1 MQELVESELREL
13 YLALDATYDPAPGIA
28 RVRARL
34 AFTDNGT
41 KAPPQ
46 LAQPTRHQRPGNG
59 RSAPWRRRRRYR
71 HVAAVWL
78 LIAVA
83 ATGVAAA
90 AISLSGG
97 SSPPVRLPGGTGL
110 CPLGYPYS
118 AEADQKLF
126 YPPNYPGR
134 AVANAHIT
142 RCFASTQ
149 DARAAGYRIAPP
161 PSGDTILGPLYLA
174 PTPDAVR
181 RTCRT
186 AQRFTHAVIYCPSR
200 LPAGW
205 MTDTVGDPDCPT
217 ADCAAPLLSI
227 SGSFMDPGF
236 STPESS
242 NGFGLGNASM
252 WAASEWQLRHYPLPI
267 GCGAASPNAN
277 AKLLSRTTFD
287 RHPAAWYQ
295 CPAGGPL
302 MLKWHIGRESYGI
315 TADGPA
321 SLRRRLIKYVAA
333 HLVPERRR
341 H

>member
-1 MQELVESELREL
+1 MQELVETELREL
-13 YLALDATYDPAPGIA
+13 YLALDAAYEPDQALA
-28 RVRARL
+28 RVHARL
-34 AFTDNGT
+34 ARTNHGT
-41 KAPPQ
+41 EA
-46 LAQPTRHQRPGNG
+46 AQVAELPRDSRLGKGRWRELWRGRNRP
-59 RSAPWRRRRRYR
+59 RR
-71 HVAAVWL
+71 VAAVV
-78 LIAVA
+78 IVVAVA

-118 AEADQKLF
+118 AERDQKLF

-142 RCFASTQ
+142 SCFASTQ

-161 PSGDTILGPLYLA
+161 PTGYTTLGPLYLA

-181 RTCRT
+181 RTCRA
-186 AQRFTHAVIYCPSR
+186 AQRLTHAVIYCPSR

-217 ADCAAPLLSI
+217 AGCAAPLLSI
-227 SGSFMDPGF
+227 SGSFMNPGF

-252 WAASEWQLRHYPLPI
+252 WAASEWQLRHYPVPI

-277 AKLLSRTTFD
+277 AKLLSRTTFG

-295 CPAGGPL
+295 CPAEGPL
-302 MLKWHIGRESYGI
+302 MLKWHIGPESYGI

-321 SLRRRLIKYVAA
+321 SLRRRLIQYVGA